1 MKTRFL
7 IALLACTLTVTGLSS
22 CSIPFASSP
31 HLAELM
37 LHQPI
42 SIEPSVMATCNYNN
56 LLGFHKVYLSY
67 PMDEDAQARLNQWLT
82 ADQKCSYTRLAPYGF
97 PVGRNA
103 IFTLHWGD
111 ENMSK
116 FFINELEDGGRRGTI
131 CHYKAGQWERERKMT
146 EADFAFAQPIL
157 EQIKQAR
164 LKLEK
169 AQEQSPAEQ
178 EAFFNKYYKSEQPQ
192 HFHGFHL

>member
-31 HLAELM
+31 HQAELM

-42 SIEPSVMATCNYNN
+42 SIELSVIETRNYSKLIGNST
-56 LLGFHKVYLSY
+56 VYLSY

-103 IFTLHWGD
+103 VFTLHWGD
-111 ENMSK
+111 GNISQ
-116 FFINELEDGGRRGTI
+116 FFIDELEDGSWRGTI
-131 CHYKAGQWERERKMT
+131 CHYKEGQWERERKMT

-164 LKLEK
+164 TKLEK
-169 AQEQSPAEQ
+169 TQEQSPAKQ

-192 HFHGFHL
+192 ELHGFHL